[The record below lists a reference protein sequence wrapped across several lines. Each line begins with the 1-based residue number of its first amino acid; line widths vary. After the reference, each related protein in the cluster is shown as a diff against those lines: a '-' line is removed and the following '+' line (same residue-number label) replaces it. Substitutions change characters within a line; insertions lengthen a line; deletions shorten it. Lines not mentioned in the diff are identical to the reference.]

1 LLLDPEQLVLVL
13 LLIWTPV
20 PGLSLE
26 FSCQFFFFCLVSVY
40 PALLDM
46 VLVQVD
52 AMAKPVHPL
61 DEERQI

>member
-1 LLLDPEQLVLVL
+1 LLLDSEQLVLVL
-13 LLIWTPV
+13 LLISAPV
-20 PGLSLE
+20 PDLSLE
-26 FSCQFFFFCLVSVY
+26 FSCQFFIFCLVSVY
-40 PALLDM
+40 PALLDV